1 MKKAVHSFWLILLLT
16 LLPLA
21 FASASETPPANEISS
36 NISSSFIEWFNPLRS
51 NDYAIT
57 YVSSGIDVVN
67 GKLYIT
73 GTTEVNAEMPIVGGY
88 AAIQRWNGTKWTTYK
103 SFYFDKYDTDSSS
116 FSKTYSAE
124 AGYYRLYVL
133 HTADYAGVSI
143 SKSNTTKSVRVN

>member
-1 MKKAVHSFWLILLLT
+1 MKKTIHSFWLILLLT

-73 GTTEVNAEMPIVGGY
+73 GTTEVNA
-88 AAIQRWNGTKWTTYK
+88 
-103 SFYFDKYDTDSSS
+103 
-116 FSKTYSAE
+116 
-124 AGYYRLYVL
+124 
-133 HTADYAGVSI
+133 
-143 SKSNTTKSVRVN
+143 